1 MKTEIIP
8 KIIITDTHFGR
19 KNNSINFLRSQM
31 TFFDQLIQKISK
43 IPVGTRFD
51 IVHCGDI
58 FESRSTVG
66 VYILDSVMDMFR
78 NMIKTAMKI
87 NKNNRLIFVAGNH
100 DFYSPVGDTVNTLDA
115 LLSQLAFEGNVITVS
130 KKEIRDPEDPS
141 ILYVPWFRWNNNID
155 NIDFSEVKVVFTH
168 TDLHEYK
175 NDPRIPQD
183 TFVLSGHIH
192 GMRRYR
198 DNKFINIPTP
208 YGLDFSDVNDD
219 NKGAFILNSK
229 MQLKSFLVNTTSI
242 KFRRIDEGDIYNI
255 KDLDESIER
264 GDNYNIYLSSESM
277 SNSKIM
283 AKINELRENF
293 KYINII
299 PVSNFVNECDGSG
312 EVGALDIEDIIRNA
326 IPEHLKSKFDEVIEL
341 SSKTSE

>member
-1 MKTEIIP
+1 M
-8 KIIITDTHFGR
+8 
-19 KNNSINFLRSQM
+19 S
-31 TFFDQLIQKISK
+31 FFDQLMQKISK
-43 IPVGTRFD
+43 LPVGTRFD

-100 DFYSPVGDTVNTLDA
+100 DFYSPVGDTVNTLDT

-155 NIDFSEVKVVFTH
+155 NIDFSGVKVVFTH

-219 NKGAFILNSK
+219 NKGAFILDSK
-229 MQLKSFLVNTTSI
+229 MQLKSFLTNTTSI
-242 KFRRIDEGDIYNI
+242 KFRRVDEGDIYNI

-299 PVSNFVNECDGSG
+299 PVSNFVNECDGSD

>member
-1 MKTEIIP
+1 M
-8 KIIITDTHFGR
+8 
-19 KNNSINFLRSQM
+19 S
-31 TFFDQLIQKISK
+31 FFDQLIQKISK
-43 IPVGTRFD
+43 LPVGTRFD

-155 NIDFSEVKVVFTH
+155 NIDFSGVKVVFTH

-219 NKGAFILNSK
+219 NKGAFILDSK
-229 MQLKSFLVNTTSI
+229 MQLRSFLANTTSI
-242 KFRRIDEGDIYNI
+242 KFRRVDEGDIYNI

-277 SNSKIM
+277 SNPKIM

-299 PVSNFVNECDGSG
+299 PVSNFVNECDGSS

>member
-1 MKTEIIP
+1 MNTEIIP
-8 KIIITDTHFGR
+8 KIIITDTHFGK

-31 TFFDQLIQKISK
+31 SFFDQLIQKISK

-78 NMIKTAMKI
+78 NMIKTAMEI

-100 DFYSPVGDTVNTLDA
+100 DFYSPVGDTVNTLDT

-141 ILYVPWFRWNNNID
+141 ILYVPWFRWNDNID
-155 NIDFSEVKVVFTH
+155 NIDFSGVKVVFTH
-168 TDLHEYK
+168 TDLYEYK

-219 NKGAFILNSK
+219 NKGAFILDSK

-242 KFRRIDEGDIYNI
+242 KFRRIDERFLTLGGN
-255 KDLDESIER
+255 R
-264 GDNYNIYLSSESM
+264 
-277 SNSKIM
+277 
-283 AKINELRENF
+283 
-293 KYINII
+293 
-299 PVSNFVNECDGSG
+299 
-312 EVGALDIEDIIRNA
+312 
-326 IPEHLKSKFDEVIEL
+326 
-341 SSKTSE
+341 

>member
-1 MKTEIIP
+1 MKMEIIP

-31 TFFDQLIQKISK
+31 SFFDQLIQKISK

-100 DFYSPVGDTVNTLDA
+100 DFYSPVGDTVNTLDT

-155 NIDFSEVKVVFTH
+155 NIDFSGVKVVFTH

-219 NKGAFILNSK
+219 NKGAFILDSK
-229 MQLKSFLVNTTSI
+229 MQLKSFLTNTTSI
-242 KFRRIDEGDIYNI
+242 KFRRVDEGDIYNI

-277 SNSKIM
+277 SNPKIM

-312 EVGALDIEDIIRNA
+312 EIGALDIEDIIRNA

>member
-1 MKTEIIP
+1 M
-8 KIIITDTHFGR
+8 
-19 KNNSINFLRSQM
+19 S
-31 TFFDQLIQKISK
+31 FFDQLIQKISK

-100 DFYSPVGDTVNTLDA
+100 DFYSPVGDTVNTLDT

-141 ILYVPWFRWNNNID
+141 ILYVPWFRWNDNID
-155 NIDFSEVKVVFTH
+155 NIDFSGVKVVFTH
-168 TDLHEYK
+168 TDLYEYK
-175 NDPRIPQD
+175 NDSRIPQD

-219 NKGAFILNSK
+219 NKGAFILDSK

-242 KFRRIDEGDIYNI
+242 KFRRIDEGNIYNI

-293 KYINII
+293 KYIKN
-299 PVSNFVNECDGSG
+299 
-312 EVGALDIEDIIRNA
+312 L
-326 IPEHLKSKFDEVIEL
+326 
-341 SSKTSE
+341 

>member
-1 MKTEIIP
+1 M
-8 KIIITDTHFGR
+8 
-19 KNNSINFLRSQM
+19 S
-31 TFFDQLIQKISK
+31 FFDQLIQKISK
-43 IPVGTRFD
+43 LPVGTRFD

-141 ILYVPWFRWNNNID
+141 ILYAPWFRWNNNID
-155 NIDFSEVKVVFTH
+155 NIDFSGVKVVFTH

-219 NKGAFILNSK
+219 NKGAFILDSK
-229 MQLKSFLVNTTSI
+229 MQLKSFLTNTTSI
-242 KFRRIDEGDIYNI
+242 KFRRVDEGDIYNI

-277 SNSKIM
+277 SNPKIM

>member
-1 MKTEIIP
+1 MKMEIIP

-43 IPVGTRFD
+43 LPAGTRFD

-115 LLSQLAFEGNVITVS
+115 LLSQLAFEG
-130 KKEIRDPEDPS
+130 
-141 ILYVPWFRWNNNID
+141 RWNNNID
-155 NIDFSEVKVVFTH
+155 NIDFSGIKVVFTH

-208 YGLDFSDVNDD
+208 YGLDFSDGNDD
-219 NKGAFILNSK
+219 NKGAFILDSK

-277 SNSKIM
+277 SDSKIM

>member
-1 MKTEIIP
+1 
-8 KIIITDTHFGR
+8 
-19 KNNSINFLRSQM
+19 M

-43 IPVGTRFD
+43 LPAGTRFD

-155 NIDFSEVKVVFTH
+155 NIDFSGIKVVFTH

-219 NKGAFILNSK
+219 NKGAFILDSK

-277 SNSKIM
+277 SDPKIM

-312 EVGALDIEDIIRNA
+312 EIGALDIEDIIRNA

>member
-1 MKTEIIP
+1 M
-8 KIIITDTHFGR
+8 
-19 KNNSINFLRSQM
+19 S
-31 TFFDQLIQKISK
+31 FFDQLIQKISK
-43 IPVGTRFD
+43 LPTGTRFD

-219 NKGAFILNSK
+219 NKGAFILDSK

-264 GDNYNIYLSSESM
+264 GDNYNIYLSAESM

-312 EVGALDIEDIIRNA
+312 EIGALDIEDIIRNA

>member
-1 MKTEIIP
+1 M
-8 KIIITDTHFGR
+8 
-19 KNNSINFLRSQM
+19 S
-31 TFFDQLIQKISK
+31 FFDQLIQKISK
-43 IPVGTRFD
+43 LPAGTRFD

-78 NMIKTAMKI
+78 SMIKTAMKI

-130 KKEIRDPEDPS
+130 KKEIRDSEDPS

-219 NKGAFILNSK
+219 NKGAFILDSK

-299 PVSNFVNECDGSG
+299 PVSNFMNECDSSG
-312 EVGALDIEDIIRNA
+312 EIGALDIEDIIRNA